1 MHFSPTGPLKI
12 LLNAHV
18 NCGTVLYD
26 ETKLW
31 PDKMRSRLGGNV
43 SISRPYQCKMIGNL
57 PKEIFFG
64 SRLQDVVDNISLAV
78 KNKCYAISFTRMEAV
93 VALFSR
99 RDSHTSRGEGQ
110 MQELNL

>member
-1 MHFSPTGPLKI
+1 
-12 LLNAHV
+12 
-18 NCGTVLYD
+18 
-26 ETKLW
+26 
-31 PDKMRSRLGGNV
+31 MRFRLGGNV
-43 SISRPYQCKMIGNL
+43 SIMQSPLSMQNDWKFTQRN
-57 PKEIFFG
+57 FFG

-93 VALFSR
+93 LALFSR